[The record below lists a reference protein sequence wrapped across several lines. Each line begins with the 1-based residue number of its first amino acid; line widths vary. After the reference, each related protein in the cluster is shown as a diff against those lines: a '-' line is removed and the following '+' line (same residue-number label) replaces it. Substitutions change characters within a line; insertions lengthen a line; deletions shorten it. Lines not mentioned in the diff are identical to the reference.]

1 MATLP
6 QRLDDRGVLQIAL
19 ASALRDPEDLLGM
32 LFPAPLAKAA
42 LNEQKRLALTHD
54 EWRGLFGGTSAPVRE
69 SGLSAALDSDE
80 FRTLLTCIGLAL
92 RTTVAEEHQSR
103 AWSRPWCQALCYV
116 GVHLDDPHR
125 SIEAVLGQVVTADLR
140 RLEEL
145 HSQIDDDGYATMLM
159 TKVIISLVSGIV

>member
-1 MATLP
+1 
-6 QRLDDRGVLQIAL
+6 
-19 ASALRDPEDLLGM
+19 M

-42 LNEQKRLALTHD
+42 LNEQSRLALTHD
-54 EWRGLFGGTSAPVRE
+54 EWCGLFGGSNGPIRDA
-69 SGLSAALDSDE
+69 GLSAAVHSDE
-80 FRTLLTCIGLAL
+80 FRTFSTNIGSAL

-116 GVHLDDPHR
+116 GVHLDDPHK

-159 TKVIISLVSGIV
+159 TKVVISLVLGII